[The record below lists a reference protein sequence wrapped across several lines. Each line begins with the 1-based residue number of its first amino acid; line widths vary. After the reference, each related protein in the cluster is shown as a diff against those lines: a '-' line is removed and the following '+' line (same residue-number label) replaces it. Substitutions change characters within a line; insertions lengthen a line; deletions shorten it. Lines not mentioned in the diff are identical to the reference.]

1 MDMKRVLE
9 KFVVHFHEL
18 YQDCDESFVEDEGRK
33 YFLLYLRPIINGT
46 GNYYIESRT
55 RSMGRT
61 DVIVDYRGEQFV
73 IEMKIWRGNEY
84 HMRGEEQLVR
94 YLDDYH
100 INKGYM
106 LSFNFNKKKQIGVRE
121 IAAGDKVLVEAVV

>member
-1 MDMKRVLE
+1 
-9 KFVVHFHEL
+9 
-18 YQDCDESFVEDEGRK
+18 
-33 YFLLYLRPIINGT
+33 
-46 GNYYIESRT
+46 
-55 RSMGRT
+55 
-61 DVIVDYRGEQFV
+61 
-73 IEMKIWRGNEY
+73 
-84 HMRGEEQLVR
+84 MRGEEQLVR